1 VLSRSGDCKIVSA
14 IVSEETLDVV
24 LNANR
29 SDQANNK
36 EDLDLGIQDEKVMR
50 MSTFLDIV
58 DGA

>member
-50 MSTFLDIV
+50 MSTL
-58 DGA
+58 GYC